1 MAKSA
6 TELTERKKDMKFLE
20 EKILKDGRLLP
31 GGILKVDNFLNHRM
45 DIELFCRMGQ
55 EFARLFAHKKV
66 TKILTVEASG
76 IGVAC
81 IAAQY
86 FGNVPVVFAKK
97 SEAKNLD
104 SDVYSTTVR
113 SYTKGKDFTVRVSKN
128 YISPDDKILIIDD
141 FLAVGEASLGLID
154 ICRQAGASVSGVG
167 ICIEKEFQGGGKRI
181 RDLGIELHS
190 LAVVNFTEGGSK
202 IEFAG
207 EA

>member
-1 MAKSA
+1 
-6 TELTERKKDMKFLE
+6 
-20 EKILKDGRLLP
+20 
-31 GGILKVDNFLNHRM
+31 M

-55 EFARLFAHKKV
+55 EFARLFAHKEV

>member
-1 MAKSA
+1 
-6 TELTERKKDMKFLE
+6 MKLLE
-20 EKILKDGRLLP
+20 EKILKDGKLP
-31 GGILKVDNFLNHRM
+31 GGGILKVDNFLNHQM
-45 DIELFCRMGQ
+45 DIELFCQMGQ

-104 SDVYSTTVR
+104 ADVYSTVVH
-113 SYTKGKDFTVRVSKN
+113 SFTKDKDFTVRVSKN
-128 YISPDDKILIIDD
+128 YISPEDKILIIDD

-154 ICRQAGASVSGVG
+154 ICRQAGATVSGVG
-167 ICIEKEFQGGGKRI
+167 ICIEKGFQGGGKRI
-181 RDLGIELHS
+181 KDLGIELHS
-190 LAVVNFTEGGSK
+190 LAIVNFTDGGSK
-202 IEFAG
+202 IEFV
-207 EA
+207 EEP